1 MAQDD
6 GRIAEDA
13 ASFRPGNDLARADTT
28 RRTRPQGP
36 EDSGESA
43 MVKRLSVRNL
53 LLGTALAATL
63 AAPAWAVQGQTRPR
77 VEVAFVLDTTG
88 SMAGLIDGAKRKI
101 WSIATSIVETNPEA
115 EIRMALVIYRDRGDD
130 YVARTYDLTADIQGL
145 YGDLLQLRAD
155 GGGDWP
161 ESVNEALH
169 ASVNKL
175 RWSQDQATRKIVFL
189 VGDAPP
195 HMDYANAP
203 KYPEVTAAA
212 RRAGI
217 VVNAVQAGDA
227 GDTRQIWQD
236 IAQRG
241 AGRYIPIP
249 QDGGQV
255 VMIETPY
262 DGDII
267 ILQRRIDATVIP
279 YGSARQQESMRG
291 KIELRAAAPAS
302 VQADNSGFYSK
313 RADHSAVVTGAGD
326 LVADIAAGDK
336 TLEAVPEDELPEVL
350 QGKSAA
356 ERQAYVEQQRTERAA
371 LTAQMAELVGQ
382 RDAYIAEQAKQSASA
397 STDSFD
403 RAVEETLRTQLQ

>member
-1 MAQDD
+1 MFT
-6 GRIAEDA
+6 RLIAC
-13 ASFRPGNDLARADTT
+13 T
-28 RRTRPQGP
+28 
-36 EDSGESA
+36 
-43 MVKRLSVRNL
+43 L
-53 LLGTALAATL
+53 LLGTALAT
-63 AAPAWAVQGQTRPR
+63 PAWAAQGQGTGQDRPR

-101 WSIATSIVETNPEA
+101 WSIATSIVETNPKA

-130 YVARTYDLTADIQGL
+130 YVARSYDLTTDIQGL

-169 ASVNKL
+169 AAVHKL
-175 RWSQDQATRKIVFL
+175 HWSQDQATRKIVFL

-195 HMDYANAP
+195 HMDYGNAP
-203 KYPEVTAAA
+203 QYPEVVAAA
-212 RRAGI
+212 RRDGI

-255 VMIETPY
+255 VVIETPF

-267 ILQRRIDATVIP
+267 LLQRRIDATVIP
-279 YGSARQQESMRG
+279 YGSTRQQESVQG
-291 KIELRAAAPAS
+291 KIEQRAAAPAS
-302 VQADNSGFYSK
+302 VQTENSIFYNK
-313 RADHSAVVTGAGD
+313 RAGRSEVVTGAGD
-326 LVADIAAGDK
+326 LVADIAAGAK
-336 TLEAVPEDELPEVL
+336 TLDSVPEDELPEML

-356 ERQAYVEQQRTERAA
+356 ERQAYVDQQRSERAA
-371 LTAQMAELVGQ
+371 LTAQMAELVGK
-382 RDAYIAEQAKQSASA
+382 RDAYIAEQSKQSASA

-403 RAVEETLRTQLQ
+403 RAVEDTLQIQLQ

>member
-1 MAQDD
+1 MLK
-6 GRIAEDA
+6 RWIA
-13 ASFRPGNDLARADTT
+13 
-28 RRTRPQGP
+28 RT
-36 EDSGESA
+36 
-43 MVKRLSVRNL
+43 L

-63 AAPAWAVQGQTRPR
+63 AAPAWAAQGQGPARAR

-88 SMAGLIDGAKRKI
+88 SMAGLIEGAKRKI
-101 WSIATSIVETNPEA
+101 WSIATSIVETNPNA

-130 YVARTYDLTADIQGL
+130 YVARTFDLTTDIQGL

-175 RWSQDQATRKIVFL
+175 HWSQDQATRKIVFL

-203 KYPEVTAAA
+203 QYPEVTAAA

-279 YGSARQQESMRG
+279 YGSARQQDSMRG
-291 KIELRAAAPAS
+291 KIEQRAAAPAS

-313 RADHSAVVTGAGD
+313 RGDRSEVVTGAGD
-326 LVADIAAGDK
+326 LVADIAAGAK
-336 TLEAVPEDELPEVL
+336 SLEAVPEDELPEML
-350 QGKSAA
+350 KNKPAA
-356 ERQAYVEQQRTERAA
+356 ERQAYVEQQRAERAA
-371 LTAQMAELVGQ
+371 LTAQMAELVGK
-382 RDAYIAEQAKQSASA
+382 RDTYIAAEQSKQSATA

-403 RAVEETLRTQLQ
+403 RAVEETLQIQLQ

>member
-1 MAQDD
+1 M
-6 GRIAEDA
+6 
-13 ASFRPGNDLARADTT
+13 L
-28 RRTRPQGP
+28 
-36 EDSGESA
+36 
-43 MVKRLSVRNL
+43 KRLAVRSL
-53 LLGTALAATL
+53 LLGTAFAATL

-101 WSIATSIVETNPEA
+101 WSIATSIVETNPDA

-203 KYPEVTAAA
+203 QYPEVVAAA
-212 RRAGI
+212 RRDGI

-267 ILQRRIDATVIP
+267 ILQRKIDATVIP
-279 YGSARQQESMRG
+279 YGPARQQDSVRG

-313 RADHSAVVTGAGD
+313 RADRSAVVTGAGD

-336 TLEAVPEDELPEVL
+336 TLEAVPEDELPDML
-350 QGKSAA
+350 KGKSAA
-356 ERQAYVEQQRTERAA
+356 ERQAYVEQQRAERAV
-371 LTAQMAELVGQ
+371 LTAQMSELVGK
-382 RDAYIAEQAKQSASA
+382 RDTYIAEQSKQDATA

-403 RAVEETLRTQLQ
+403 RAVEDTLRVQLQ

>member
-1 MAQDD
+1 M
-6 GRIAEDA
+6 
-13 ASFRPGNDLARADTT
+13 L
-28 RRTRPQGP
+28 
-36 EDSGESA
+36 
-43 MVKRLSVRNL
+43 KRLTVRGARGARNL
-53 LLGTALAATL
+53 LLGTALAVTL
-63 AAPAWAVQGQTRPR
+63 AAPAWAAQGQVRPR

-101 WSIATSIVETNPEA
+101 WSIATSIVETNPDA

-130 YVARTYDLTADIQGL
+130 YVARTYDMTADIQGL

-279 YGSARQQESMRG
+279 YGSARQQESMLG
-291 KIELRAAAPAS
+291 KIEQRAAAPAS

-313 RADHSAVVTGAGD
+313 RSGRSEVVTGAGD
-326 LVADIAAGDK
+326 LVADIAAGAK
-336 TLEAVPEDELPEVL
+336 SLEAVPEGELPAVL

-356 ERQAYVEQQRTERAA
+356 ERQAYVEQQRAERAT
-371 LTAQMAELVGQ
+371 LTAQMAGLVGQ
-382 RDAYIAEQAKQSASA
+382 RDAYIAAEQAKQGDTA

-403 RAVEETLRTQLQ
+403 RAVEETLQIQLQ

>member
-28 RRTRPQGP
+28 RRARPQGP
-36 EDSGESA
+36 EDSGESV

-53 LLGTALAATL
+53 LLGTAFAAAL

-101 WSIATSIVETNPEA
+101 WSIATSIVETNPDA

-203 KYPEVTAAA
+203 KYPEVAAAA

-217 VVNAVQAGDA
+217 VVNAVQAGNA

-313 RADHSAVVTGAGD
+313 RADRSAVVTGAGD
-326 LVADIAAGDK
+326 LVADISAGDK
-336 TLEAVPEDELPEVL
+336 MLEAVPEAELPEVL
-350 QGKSAA
+350 QGKSAP
-356 ERQAYVEQQRTERAA
+356 ERQAYVEQQRTKRAA
-371 LTAQMAELVGQ
+371 LTAQMAELVGR

>member
-1 MAQDD
+1 MSKCLI
-6 GRIAEDA
+6 G
-13 ASFRPGNDLARADTT
+13 
-28 RRTRPQGP
+28 
-36 EDSGESA
+36 
-43 MVKRLSVRNL
+43 RNL
-53 LLGTALAATL
+53 LLGTALAAML
-63 AAPAWAVQGQTRPR
+63 AAPAWAAQGQIRPR

-101 WSIATSIVETNPEA
+101 WSIATSIVETNPDA

-169 ASVNKL
+169 ASVHKL
-175 RWSQDQATRKIVFL
+175 RWSQDSRKIVFL

-195 HMDYANAP
+195 HMDYGNAP
-203 KYPEVTAAA
+203 KYPEVLAAA
-212 RRAGI
+212 RRAGLT
-217 VVNAVQAGDA
+217 VNAVQAGDA

-279 YGSARQQESMRG
+279 YGSARQQESMLG
-291 KIELRAAAPAS
+291 KIEQRAAAPAS

-313 RADHSAVVTGAGD
+313 RADRSEVVTGAGD
-326 LVADIAAGDK
+326 LVADIAAGAK
-336 TLEAVPEDELPEVL
+336 SLEAVPEGELPDVL
-350 QGKSAA
+350 KGKSAA
-356 ERQAYVEQQRTERAA
+356 ERQAYVEQQRAERAA
-371 LTAQMAELVGQ
+371 LTAQMAELVGR
-382 RDAYIAEQAKQSASA
+382 RDAYIAAEQAKQSASA

-403 RAVEETLRTQLQ
+403 RVVEETLQIQLQ